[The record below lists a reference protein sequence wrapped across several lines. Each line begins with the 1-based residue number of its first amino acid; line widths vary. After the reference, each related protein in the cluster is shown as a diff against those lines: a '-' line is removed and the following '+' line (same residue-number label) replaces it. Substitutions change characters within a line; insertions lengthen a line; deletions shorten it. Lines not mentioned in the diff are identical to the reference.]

1 MKAKTAVVVI
11 ASVMLLLLFSLQYR
25 LWVGGGSLAEVWR
38 LRQSLAEKQQ
48 QVQRL
53 QERNAILAAEVKDLK
68 QGVGAIEERARYDL
82 GMVKEGETFFQ
93 IIGDPPEQ
101 LFPQ

>member
-1 MKAKTAVVVI
+1 MKFVI
-11 ASVMLLLLFSLQYR
+11 IVGVMLVLLFSLQYR

-38 LRQSLAEKQQ
+38 LRQSLAEKEQ
-48 QVQRL
+48 QVQQL
-53 QERNAILAAEVKDLK
+53 QERNAVLAAEVKDLK
-68 QGVGAIEERARYDL
+68 QGVGAVEERARYDL

-93 IIGDPPEQ
+93 VIGDPPPS